1 MKHLSRLL
9 SLCALTTF
17 SLAPA
22 LHAEDTG
29 YRDYGNSGNSYGQS
43 APYGNPNDGN
53 YGSPG
58 YPQGYGSQPSGGG
71 QQYGGG
77 STYYPPNQ
85 GSGSYGGYDNSQPGN
100 SYNNS
105 YNNNYGSQG
114 GWQQQQQQPINRGYN
129 DYPQQG
135 YRPSMDGGGRYPSN
149 QGYPPAVQR
158 SYGNDGGGYPPG
170 GGNAGN
176 WRNEGGGYQGGGSS
190 YNSQPY
196 NSPGMGGSSYNS
208 YGSQPYGGYNQSP
221 PMPQSG
227 SRYNPFESQSNIPP
241 DSGFFGR
248 EPSRRPDERLT
259 PPPTGG
265 DRGSALPPPANPW
278 TSKGDQGGIKPGV
291 YPPVVEN
298 KDVTASSP
306 PPLASPGQIIAPEAV
321 VAPPAAPS
329 GTTPQP

>member
-9 SLCALTTF
+9 SLCALTTL
-17 SLAPA
+17 SLATA
-22 LHAEDTG
+22 LQAEEPG
-29 YRDYGNSGNSYGQS
+29 YARPYGDSYGQS
-43 APYGNPNDGN
+43 SPYGNPNEGN
-53 YGSPG
+53 YGSSG

-71 QQYGGG
+71 QYGGG
-77 STYYPPNQ
+77 STYQPNQ
-85 GSGSYGGYDNSQPGN
+85 GMGSYGGYDNPPPGN
-100 SYNNS
+100 NYNS
-105 YNNNYGSQG
+105 NYGSPG
-114 GWQQQQQQPINRGYN
+114 GWQQQQQPMNRGYN

-135 YRPSMDGGGRYPSN
+135 YRPSMEQGGRYPSN

-170 GGNAGN
+170 GGNAGG
-176 WRNEGGGYQGGGSS
+176 WRGDGGGGYPPGGGS

-196 NSPGMGGSSYNS
+196 NQPGRSGGSYNS

-227 SRYNPFESQSNIPP
+227 SAYNPFESQSNIPP

-248 EPSRRPDERLT
+248 EPQRRPDERLT

-265 DRGSALPPPANPW
+265 DHGNIQPPAINPW
-278 TSKGDQGGIKPGV
+278 NLKGEQGGVKPGV

-298 KDVTASSP
+298 KDVTSPLP
-306 PPLASPGQIIAPEAV
+306 PPMAPPGQIIAPEAV

-329 GTTPQP
+329 GTTTQP